1 MAVRK
6 WYLNQALASY
16 PSLKRV
22 LGELTQ
28 EEVLAALELESST
41 LRRRSLIDRLIS
53 RAIRLN
59 ELTFTRQLKEKF
71 NGKSTQDPRSDQ
83 G

>member
-6 WYLNQALASY
+6 WHVDQALASY

-22 LGELTQ
+22 LGELTE
-28 EEVLAALELESST
+28 EEVLAALNLESAT
-41 LRRRSLIDRLIS
+41 MRRRSVIDRLIS
-53 RAIRLN
+53 RAVRLN
-59 ELTFTRQLKEKF
+59 ELSYSRQLKERF
-71 NGKSTQDPRSDQ
+71 G

>member
-6 WYLNQALASY
+6 WHIDQALASY

-22 LGELTQ
+22 LGELTE
-28 EEVLAALELESST
+28 EEVLAALDLESAT
-41 LRRRSLIDRLIS
+41 MRRRSVIDRLIS
-53 RAIRLN
+53 RAVRLN
-59 ELTFTRQLKEKF
+59 ELSYSRQLKERF
-71 NGKSTQDPRSDQ
+71 G

>member
-6 WYLNQALASY
+6 WHIDQALASY

-22 LGELTQ
+22 LGELTE
-28 EEVLAALELESST
+28 EEVLAALNLESAT
-41 LRRRSLIDRLIS
+41 MRRRSVIDRLIS
-53 RAIRLN
+53 RAVRLN
-59 ELTFTRQLKEKF
+59 ELSYSRQLKERF
-71 NGKSTQDPRSDQ
+71 G

>member
-28 EEVLAALELESST
+28 EEVLAALELESAT

-59 ELTFTRQLKEKF
+59 ELTFTRQLKEQYH
-71 NGKSTQDPRSDQ
+71 GKSTQDPRSDQ

>member
-6 WYLNQALASY
+6 WYLDQALTSY

-22 LGELTQ
+22 LSELTQ
-28 EEVLAALELESST
+28 EEVLAALDLESAT
-41 LRRRSLIDRLIS
+41 LRRKSLIDRLIQ
-53 RAIRLN
+53 RAVRLN
-59 ELTFTRQLKEKF
+59 EVVYSRQLKEQYHH
-71 NGKSTQDPRSDQ
+71 GKSTKSPVQ

>member
-28 EEVLAALELESST
+28 EEVLAALELESAT

-59 ELTFTRQLKEKF
+59 ELTFTQLKEKF